1 MKNKVELL
9 APAGNIESFKAACQ
23 NGADAIYMGID
34 KFNARVMAQNFTI
47 DEYIECI
54 EYAHLRNIK
63 VYLTLNTLVYNDE
76 IKDAL
81 ELVLKLYS
89 HGLDA
94 VIVQDIGLAM
104 LIHEY
109 IPNLPLHASTQMSV
123 YTLSQVKFLE
133 KIGFQRVVLAREL
146 SIDEIEYI
154 CKNTNV
160 EIEVFV
166 HGALCVSFSGQC
178 LLSGVIG
185 NRSANRGSCAQP
197 CRMKYTLYNKGDK
210 KVVDTTYIMSKKDI
224 FGLDYIQKLISIGVH
239 SLKLEGRNKN
249 AVYVAGVTN
258 TYRKYIDKLLE
269 KNENIDINEE
279 DKKELL
285 QLFNRNGIS
294 SGYLNGVKYKDSITL
309 KSPKNT
315 GLYLGKVEDQKGVY
329 VKIKLEEDINLHD
342 GFEIFSEDTIY
353 SSIVTCIKED
363 KGKIVNNLVKAGSY
377 IWIGDV
383 DKKIKYGS
391 EVYKTSSESLNKKYK
406 LTYENDVQNKKNSI
420 DVSLDI
426 LKDKKICVSIFAN
439 AKKQNIEFDY
449 IPEISLKKEISKEAV
464 IDAFSKT
471 KDTPFTLNIQNIN
484 IDNGLFIPTSKL
496 NELRRYIIEE
506 IKNMYVV
513 SIDVDE
519 KIQQLDSFLENI
531 KENNI
536 IKNVTNNKLNSLYVY
551 KYDKNEDYIK
561 KYKEAYNKKLD
572 CIYIDIFDYI
582 KNREEIISKYIASIK
597 VVISIPNVVLEKG
610 NKIIDKNLEIILND
624 KIYGFLLGSLA
635 YFEKIKSFKD
645 KYNIK
650 IIADYALNAINT
662 YSAIWYNKF
671 GFDEVTLG
679 YDVLKDDIEEIK
691 KYTNI
696 QVVKDYITVMT
707 SRYCILG
714 SMVDGR
720 DENTCKMPCIHDNYY
735 LKDTYDK
742 KYEIVTNNIDCIM
755 KIVTKTYKFDEL
767 EGRNSII

>member
-34 KFNARVMAQNFTI
+34 KFNARVMAQNFTL

-54 EYAHLRNIK
+54 EYAHMRNTK
-63 VYLTLNTLVYNDE
+63 VYLTLNTLIYNDE
-76 IKDAL
+76 IKEAL
-81 ELVLKLYS
+81 ELVLMLYAK
-89 HGLDA
+89 GLDA
-94 VIVQDIGLAM
+94 VIVQDIGFAM
-104 LIHEY
+104 LLHEY
-109 IPNLPLHASTQMSV
+109 VPELPLHASTQMSV

-133 KIGFQRVVLAREL
+133 KIGFKRVVLAREL
-146 SIDEIEYI
+146 TIEEIEYI
-154 CKNTNV
+154 CKNTDV

-185 NRSANRGSCAQP
+185 NRSANRGNCAQP
-197 CRMKYTLYNKGDK
+197 CRMKYSLYNKSDK
-210 KVVDTTYIMSKKDI
+210 KVINSTYIMSKKDI

-249 AVYVAGVTN
+249 AIYVAGVTN
-258 TYRKYIDKLLE
+258 TYRKYIDKILE
-269 KNENIDINEE
+269 KNEKIYINEE

-315 GLYLGKVEDQKGVY
+315 GIYLGKVEDQKGIY

-342 GFEIFSEDTIY
+342 GFEIFSEDTVY

-363 KGKIVNNLVKAGSY
+363 KGKIINKDVKAGSY
-377 IWIGDV
+377 IWLGDV

-391 EVYKTSSESLNKKYK
+391 EVYKTSSDSLNKKYK
-406 LTYENDVQNKKNSI
+406 LTYDNNVQNKKNI
-420 DVSLDI
+420 VNLNLDI
-426 LKDKKICVSIFAN
+426 KKDKKIHISIYAN
-439 AKKQNIEFDY
+439 DKNKNIEFDY
-449 IPEISLKKEISKEAV
+449 KPEISLKKKITKEAV
-464 IDAFSKT
+464 IDAFLKT

-484 IDNGLFIPTSKL
+484 IDNGLFIPISKL

-506 IKNMYVV
+506 IKNMYVIC
-513 SIDVDE
+513 IDVDE
-519 KIQQLDSFLENI
+519 KMQQLDSFLESI
-531 KENNI
+531 KENNK
-536 IKNVTNNKLNSLYVY
+536 IKNVTNDKLNSIYVY

-561 KYKEAYNKKLD
+561 NYKEAYNKKLD

-582 KNREEIISKYIASIK
+582 KNREDIINKYLANIK

-610 NKIIDKNLEIILND
+610 DKIIEKNLDIILND
-624 KIYGFLLGSLA
+624 KVYGFLLGSLA

-650 IIADYALNAINT
+650 IIADYTLNAINT
-662 YSAIWYNKF
+662 HSVIWYKKI
-671 GFDEVTLG
+671 GFDEITLG

-720 DENTCKMPCIHDNYY
+720 DENTCKKPCIHDNYY

-742 KYEIVTNNIDCIM
+742 NYEIVTNNIDCIM